1 LGLPRIITAVMG
13 LGGVALIIAAI
24 CIVWKFV
31 APGGAISLARI
42 IWLLVI
48 LAAIALLAWLVFRYH
63 RLPLWLIGV
72 RDAPNIPAVP
82 IHLSELP
89 GTVLKLGLRRSQ
101 MGQAADALSTVWTIG
116 KHTETAYTFMGMGTP
131 DTKYTQLALDKPE
144 QYAMSWTTLGGIY
157 ETATRDQLPQFAAA
171 LTDPAEA
178 TRQFWPTIARYGL
191 PFNLIF
197 LQYVGPDDQS
207 HKAKLGAAWSPRME
221 EAHQAGSLYVIDMT
235 FFSQFPAGA
244 VSGQPPRFTPGT
256 ETYLV
261 RDPVTRTIAP
271 VGVSVSDS
279 NGNKVTYAEGDPAWL
294 YALAAAKVS
303 MTVWGIWIGHVYQ
316 WHIVTAAMQ
325 MTMFRILPADH
336 PVRQVFGRQS
346 EYLIA
351 FDQFLLLDWTIAPPT
366 SVTSNAQFI
375 TLLDAFAKGRNFF
388 DDDPDMT
395 IKRLGLRV
403 EDFTTKSDVA
413 GNAWDEYPAL
423 RYLLM
428 LFHATGQYVAIGLA
442 GRRQRSRAS
451 ADDDAGRAQA
461 GAHQPDLPRDGARL
475 LAHQPGDQSGDDV
488 PRQLSA
494 LPAKHDDPAVRYA
507 VRLQDDI
514 RLTARHAE
522 PCGLPAEYR
531 NDRRADRLRL
541 HVHLHAALHAVHST
555 RRHRGRFALRGF
567 AGRARPKQSGSDP
580 IPARPEAFPDG
591 VCRRVEGAGSSG
603 AADTMG
609 IEHRNVTMRGP
620 DGRTTRTD
628 P

>member
-1 LGLPRIITAVMG
+1 MG
-13 LGGVALIIAAI
+13 LGGAALIIAAI
-24 CIVWKFV
+24 VIVWKLV
-31 APGGAISLARI
+31 APGGVFSLARL

-48 LAAIALLAWLVFRYH
+48 LAAIALLAWLVFWYH

-72 RDAPNIPAVP
+72 WNAPNLPVVP

-101 MGQAADALSTVWTIG
+101 MGQAANALTSVWTIG
-116 KHTETAYTFMGMGTP
+116 KYTEPAYTFMGMGTP
-131 DTKYTQLALDKPE
+131 DAKYTGLALEKPE
-144 QYAMSWTTLGGIY
+144 QYAMSWTTLGGSY
-157 ETATRDQLPQFAAA
+157 ETASRDWLPQFAAA

-207 HKAKLGAAWSPRME
+207 HKEKLGAAWSPQME
-221 EAHQAGSLYVIDMT
+221 EAHQAGDLYVIDMT
-235 FFSQFPAGA
+235 FFTQFPASA
-244 VSGQPPRFTPGT
+244 ISGQPPRFTPGT

-279 NGNKVTYAEGDPAWL
+279 NGNKVVYGETDPAWL

-325 MTMFRILPADH
+325 MTMFQLLPADH

-351 FDQFLLLDWTIAPPT
+351 FDQFLLLDWTISPPT

-395 IKRLGLRV
+395 IKRLGLRM
-403 EDFTTKSDVA
+403 EDFTTESDLA
-413 GNAWDEYPAL
+413 GNAWNEYPAL

-428 LFHATGQYVAIGLA
+428 LFEATGRYVGRVVDAIYP
-442 GRRQRSRAS
+442 
-451 ADDDAGRAQA
+451 DDAHVA
-461 GAHQPDLPRDGARL
+461 GD
-475 LAHQPGDQSGDDV
+475 
-488 PRQLSA
+488 
-494 LPAKHDDPAVRYA
+494 
-507 VRLQDDI
+507 
-514 RLTARHAE
+514 
-522 PCGLPAEYR
+522 
-531 NDRRADRLRL
+531 
-541 HVHLHAALHAVHST
+541 AALQSWIT
-555 RRHRGRFALRGF
+555 
-567 AGRARPKQSGSDP
+567 QSGSP
-580 IPARPEAFPDG
+580 GGGNVRGLPPMTTRAALK
-591 VCRRVEGAGSSG
+591 RVLTSLIYRVTAHGSSRINQAINPG
-603 AADTMG
+603 MTYLGNYPPCLQNTTIPPRDTPFAFKATSASPPGTQSLADFLPNTGTIGEQIAFGFMFIYTPPYTPFIPLGG
-609 IEHRNVTMRGP
+609 IEAELPFGSKDASDPRNQALIQYRRDLTHFLTVFAQESKVPGPPAQVTQWELSIE
-620 DGRTTRTD
+620 T
-628 P
+628 